1 MTTKENLE
9 KVRSA
14 IGRRL
19 PYQTMIDVDGGVVV
33 VAVPLRDGKTGPVLK
48 AALEAGLA
56 ITGGHATRR
65 GFELEVE

>member
-1 MTTKENLE
+1 
-9 KVRSA
+9 
-14 IGRRL
+14 
-19 PYQTMIDVDGGVVV
+19 VV